1 MFEKHIT
8 MDLKLYLYQSILS
21 SSIFENIITPEDISY
36 FLNKYEGQLERSSLF
51 SSGKMDYIDESIRDS
66 LYFDVPE
73 DDIRAD
79 SLFTKLRTFEGNS
92 KDTLVEASR
101 IQRYYQDGN
110 FSYHFDALSD
120 SDAVEA
126 SATGFQLSWST
137 LKPMLNSE
145 DRYEII
151 DCSGDRNGTTF
162 RPIAG
167 NALFW
172 MNVRGDGRR
181 HPATIHAGLPVET
194 GAKTIWNI
202 WLWQDGSKIPVWLN

>member
-1 MFEKHIT
+1 MV
-8 MDLKLYLYQSILS
+8 YLEANVTGGGTHFPPL
-21 SSIFENIITPEDISY
+21 
-36 FLNKYEGQLERSSLF
+36 
-51 SSGKMDYIDESIRDS
+51 
-66 LYFDVPE
+66 
-73 DDIRAD
+73 
-79 SLFTKLRTFEGNS
+79 
-92 KDTLVEASR
+92 DTR
-101 IQRYYQDGN
+101 
-110 FSYHFDALSD
+110 
-120 SDAVEA
+120 
-126 SATGFQLSWST
+126 
-137 LKPMLNSE
+137 LNSE